1 MSHTLLLMRSIDRN
15 YADDSGRMASDA
27 RLYLLL

>member
-1 MSHTLLLMRSIDRN
+1 MRSIDRN

-27 RLYLLL
+27 RLYLML